1 MSDDL
6 KTAPAGQ
13 IGTEERQMLRGKQ
26 MIDDDDVF
34 DQALEQFKNGEPALR
49 RRAHAA
55 GYVVVRMRGYEYK
68 RRESKNMGAY
78 MLLANDSVVLFHA
91 TEAQLEE
98 FFRSRLSP
106 N

>member
-34 DQALEQFKNGEPALR
+34 DQALA
-49 RRAHAA
+49 
-55 GYVVVRMRGYEYK
+55 VC
-68 RRESKNMGAY
+68 
-78 MLLANDSVVLFHA
+78 
-91 TEAQLEE
+91 
-98 FFRSRLSP
+98 
-106 N
+106 

>member
-1 MSDDL
+1 
-6 KTAPAGQ
+6 
-13 IGTEERQMLRGKQ
+13 
-26 MIDDDDVF
+26 
-34 DQALEQFKNGEPALR
+34 
-49 RRAHAA
+49 
-55 GYVVVRMRGYEYK
+55 
-68 RRESKNMGAY
+68 